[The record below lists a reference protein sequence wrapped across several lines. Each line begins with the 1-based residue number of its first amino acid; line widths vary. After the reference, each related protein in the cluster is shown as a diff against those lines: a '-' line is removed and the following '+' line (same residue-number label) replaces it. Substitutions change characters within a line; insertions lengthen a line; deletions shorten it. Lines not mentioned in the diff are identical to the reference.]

1 MVTSKRS
8 RSLMRV
14 QALVLIL
21 PILVG
26 MLSNPAH
33 AFTTPKP
40 NEPCEV
46 AGNFGIANG
55 LMMTCVD
62 SNSTLNWKLNTNVV
76 AGGLCSAWVPGDK
89 QTWAE
94 LQLFIKGAWVTQ
106 LVPIAFTPGPPCDT
120 SKTNSSIPWAAL
132 SAKVA
137 EGTKFR
143 WLFGNSGKDGH
154 GGRAFGKA
162 YPSPAFT
169 YSKKA
174 MSAPYLKVFTAIVD
188 PVEGPHVYA
197 MTHNSTPTS

>member
-1 MVTSKRS
+1 MTSRIIRS
-8 RSLMRV
+8 TLSTSTFL
-14 QALVLIL
+14 LIL
-21 PILVG
+21 ILVMG
-26 MLSNPAH
+26 TISQSAS

-40 NEPCEV
+40 NEPCDV
-46 AGNFGIANG
+46 VGNFGIANG
-55 LMMTCVD
+55 LMMTCVESD
-62 SNSTLNWKLNTNVV
+62 STLKWKLNINVI

-162 YPSPAFT
+162 YPTPSFT

-174 MSAPYLKVFTAIVD
+174 MSAPNLKVYSAIVD